1 MTCAEYEYQWC
12 WLCEEEYKTGHY
24 ERGQCNGK
32 QFIEAD
38 SVEEANEIRLP
49 LYYDDGNYCCRRCC
63 IEQCAETNWD
73 YDFTCAYI
81 TLVSLIVI
89 GIPIAAGLAPL
100 TVPIGVCIGGVSIGK
115 SINKLMMKLKQLGT
129 VLLFTVWIGKYL
141 YWDILH
147 GYWDMRD
154 DGVIGFGNGLSLYQ
168 SVFLCVDLYEYLGG
182 QFSR

>member
-1 MTCAEYEYQWC
+1 MTCAECEYQWC
-12 WLCEEEYKTGHY
+12 WLCEGEYKTGHY

-49 LYYDDGNYCCRRCC
+49 LYYDDGNYCFRCCC

-115 SINKLMMKLKQLGT
+115 SINKFDDETKAIRNCLYC
-129 VLLFTVWIGKYL
+129 LLYGLANICIGIYCM
-141 YWDILH
+141 
-147 GYWDMRD
+147 G
-154 DGVIGFGNGLSLYQ
+154 IGI
-168 SVFLCVDLYEYLGG
+168 CVTMTL
-182 QFSR
+182 